1 MHGVGIRACALLQY
15 QPARGVWTAA
25 ADAGVPG
32 LLIGAQTVSFVMAGQ
47 ERNRFALDDPAI
59 RAPIV
64 STLQDVMQAKA

>member
-1 MHGVGIRACALLQY
+1 
-15 QPARGVWTAA
+15 
-25 ADAGVPG
+25 
-32 LLIGAQTVSFVMAGQ
+32 LIGAQTVSFVMVGQ